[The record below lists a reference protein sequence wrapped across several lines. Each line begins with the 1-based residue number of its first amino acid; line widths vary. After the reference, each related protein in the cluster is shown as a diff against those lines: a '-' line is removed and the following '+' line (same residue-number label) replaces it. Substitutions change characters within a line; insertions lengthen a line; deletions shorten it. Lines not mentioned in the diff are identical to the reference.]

1 MPCFCSFHLGS
12 LYRKASAEA
21 HHRKSLRNGSNS
33 FQTGDRPEGIHFW
46 DGMSLHF
53 SDVSSS
59 MILPGAKIET
69 LWKPSESLRIPWNPL
84 KSHGCLIIFTL
95 YFLYN
100 ALCLSARQCFPGPS
114 DHAMPMTGLDGW
126 MDGWMDGC
134 IYVCMYVCNVV

>member
-21 HHRKSLRNGSNS
+21 HHRKSLRTGSNS

-84 KSHGCLIIFTL
+84 ESLKIPWLSHHF
-95 YFLYN
+95 YPVFPV
-100 ALCLSARQCFPGPS
+100 QCPMPIGPPVFS
-114 DHAMPMTGLDGW
+114 WAIRPRDADDWPGW
-126 MDGWMDGC
+126 MDGWMHL
-134 IYVCMYVCNVV
+134 CMYVCNVV